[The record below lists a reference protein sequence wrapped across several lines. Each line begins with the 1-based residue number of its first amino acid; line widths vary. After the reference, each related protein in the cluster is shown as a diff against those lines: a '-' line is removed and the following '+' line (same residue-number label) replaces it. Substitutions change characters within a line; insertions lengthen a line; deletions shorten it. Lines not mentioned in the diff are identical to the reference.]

1 LTESG
6 PDKPLSGA
14 GGARTR
20 TVTIA
25 NRRGLHA
32 RAASKFA
39 QAALAF
45 DAEITVCRAG
55 QSVPGTS
62 ILGLMMLA
70 AAPGNEIEISTRGTE
85 AEAAL
90 DALCSLVE
98 TKFEEE

>member
-1 LTESG
+1 MTETD
-6 PDKPLSGA
+6 PDRPLSDA
-14 GGARTR
+14 SSLRTR

-25 NRRGLHA
+25 NSRGLHA

-45 DAEITVCRAG
+45 DAEITVCRGG
-55 QSVPGTS
+55 QTVPGTS

-70 AAPGNEIEISTRGTE
+70 AAPGNEIEISTRGAE

-90 DALCSLVE
+90 NALCSLVE

>member
-1 LTESG
+1 LTAADPE
-6 PDKPLSGA
+6 KPLLNA
-14 GGARTR
+14 GGLRTR

-39 QAALAF
+39 QTAIAF
-45 DAEITVCRAG
+45 DADITVNRAG
-55 QSVPGTS
+55 QTVPGTS

-70 AAPGNEIEISTRGTE
+70 AAPGNTIEISTRGTE
-85 AEAAL
+85 ADAAL